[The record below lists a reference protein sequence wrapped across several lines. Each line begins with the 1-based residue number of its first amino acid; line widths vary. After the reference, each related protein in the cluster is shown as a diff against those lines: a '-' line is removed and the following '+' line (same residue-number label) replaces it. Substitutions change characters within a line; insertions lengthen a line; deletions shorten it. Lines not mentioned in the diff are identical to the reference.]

1 MSDIVMM
8 VATRRSLMK
17 VMAIASAKSPLTPE
31 QLKQYMPD
39 EVPATLTQADYLWIV
54 SCLRDN
60 HSP

>member
-1 MSDIVMM
+1 MM